1 MVDNIKKYEKTSIA
15 TSILLIIFSMFL
27 IFKPEASLN
36 FIVIVI
42 GAFMALVGIIHM
54 VSYFTS
60 NKEFRAMSTELI
72 EGTMYAVIGI
82 FLIFKPNI
90 LNEFLGVIVG
100 AWQIIQ
106 FIIKFQFAFNL
117 KSVSSATWSL
127 MLISSL
133 LHLVF
138 GIIMIINPFASIVA
152 ITTIAGIILLVT
164 EIGNIAESV
173 YLLIK
178 VD

>member
-1 MVDNIKKYEKTSIA
+1 MLDSIKKYEKTSIA

-60 NKEFRAMSTELI
+60 NKEFRSMSTELI
-72 EGTMYAVIGI
+72 EGTLYAVIGI

-117 KSVSSATWSL
+117 KSVSSPSWSF

-133 LHLVF
+133 LHLALGLV
-138 GIIMIINPFASIVA
+138 MIINPFGSMAT

-164 EIGNIAESV
+164 EIANMVESI

-178 VD
+178 T